1 MFYKYLN
8 ITIIVGLFSLT
19 TTTVFSQEQSDST
32 KLLDSTENTKITKD
46 TICIDGECYKINEHN
61 PWEHYYQLPDIT
73 VYGNRLTSLLTAS
86 TEYIPS
92 YEITQKA
99 ESSILPVLKEQVPG
113 LFINSQGVAGY
124 GVSSGASGNI
134 TMRGFSG
141 SAGRLLILIDGHP
154 QYAPIYGHPMAD
166 TYTTDNIESV
176 EVIRGAASVLYG
188 SNAMGGAINF
198 ITKQQKVDGNQF
210 RMRAKYGSYATTNCM
225 ISDGFKHNN
234 LTLFASGNHE
244 HSDGYRENSE
254 FNSLNGFAKVGYKLN
269 KNWNIATTA
278 NISHFDIEMPGP
290 VSAPLN
296 DCEANITR
304 GIYSLLID
312 NNYRQE
318 TIHTWGDVDIYYNWG
333 SHQINDGYKEGGK
346 PQEYLFHS
354 TDYMGGINVNQ
365 SLQITNTVL
374 QAGFNFKRYGGNA
387 YRNPVTEKYADHLSF
402 DEVAE
407 FVLLKQY
414 FVKKEYPMSPKF
426 FFVETG
432 IRMEHHSLYGSIPIP
447 MAGLAY
453 KRHFSPTKSG
463 TKYWDKKSVLSYSKG
478 FRTPNMRELYMY
490 AAANE
495 NLLPEH
501 CHNFEYSFTNYI
513 TEALNEKRRM
523 TKLNIY
529 HNRGAN
535 IVQTVMVDGKPQNQN
550 VGKFKNTG
558 VEFVEE
564 FTILKHYN
572 DMQNIR
578 FDYSYIHM
586 EQPIMA
592 SPRQKMGFQ
601 YKYTLHKEQNF
612 EFSLGIQYIEKLY
625 LAVDNEA
632 TKEENEEKT
641 KSFALVDG
649 KVSIWGPKS
658 YFKWFIQCEAA
669 PCKGDYETMLGYPL
683 PKVTCSAGVSV
694 NFP

>member
-1 MFYKYLN
+1 MKK
-8 ITIIVGLFSLT
+8 IILFLISLFAYCSA
-19 TTTVFSQEQSDST
+19 FSQEPSDS
-32 KLLDSTENTKITKD
+32 SENIKNTKD
-46 TICIDGECYKINEHN
+46 TICIDGECYKILEHG

-86 TEYIPS
+86 TENIPS
-92 YEITQKA
+92 YKITQKA

-198 ITKQQKVDGNQF
+198 STKQQTIDGNQF

-225 ISDGFKHNN
+225 ISDGFKHNK

-244 HSDGYRENSE
+244 HSDGYRENSG

-290 VSAPLN
+290 VSASLN

-312 NNYRQE
+312 NNYKQE

-333 SHQINDGYKEGGK
+333 NHQINDGYKEGGK

-354 TDYMGGINVNQ
+354 TDYMGGINVTQ

-402 DEVAE
+402 NEVAE

-414 FVKKEYPMSPKF
+414 FNVKEYPLSPKYF
-426 FFVETG
+426 CIETG

-513 TEALNEKRRM
+513 TQALNEKRRM

-564 FTILKHYN
+564 FTILKHYD

-586 EQPIMA
+586 EQPIVA

-612 EFSLGIQYIEKLY
+612 EFSFGIQYIEKLY

-641 KSFALVDG
+641 KSFALVDA
-649 KVSIWGPKS
+649 KVSMWGPNS

-683 PKVTCSAGVSV
+683 PKAICSVGVSLDI
-694 NFP
+694 P